1 MSSTSQVLGTI
12 GALNTLIEN
21 FPMSIFDLSR
31 GKTYTSAFEFLMDVL
46 YACGV
51 NTNDIIS
58 FLLEEI
64 YSINMNIEGGL
75 EETKEKLAQIDSTKI
90 EQSVFLQTLEE
101 GIKEILKVLLS
112 SIYGCTAIPVLPNYV
127 MDYPSENFSKINKK
141 LWDDSV
147 FPRRLQIPAKLI
159 DPMGMLEITPTSLDG
174 RVYYDIAGGDVYY
187 QKVKNETTFNTF
199 SFKRTV
205 NFIDVPVNIKINDNK
220 LWFEINEELPENIIL
235 DIEYI
240 SNDNL
245 FNYSTLIECGEKKSK
260 DEIDIL
266 NISTIKKITI
276 NNSLGNT
283 IVASNYWCY
292 IPEVEHNI
300 FNSTIKWG
308 HSKENDILLTSENS
322 DYYYEA
328 LSEIPENISKFKR
341 YNNVP
346 GEVKDNDPDFIVV
359 YTGETPNN
367 LYKSNDMNA
376 FIWYSLV
383 KSNTITQ
390 LEKNYTMWDSRLSAK
405 KRGVQRDNEN
415 DWKTWYNSK
424 ATKTSEFNFT
434 GSTNDASALFPILQL
449 EKDSSNLYGLEISFP
464 SQKYYKP
471 KYRKNNEKNPNLC
484 FNSTIYSF
492 NNDYLN
498 NIMILKPKIMLS
510 GLVNHMLGFTLSTL
524 NSVDINF
531 TKKMI
536 ESKLST
542 AIKNIIEVD
551 DMEIEDCYTT
561 FSNEEFDKMLEE
573 MLLSRYT
580 STHYGGEVN
589 KIKEHNIEY
598 YMALIDSFNSS
609 TTKEESMT
617 KITRLVNEILV
628 TPGNEGSINYG
639 IEASVDNNLLQ
650 KLIWAITMPIME
662 SLFTPQVMLLMVI
675 NMSLMGIVKLEDF
688 ANNDMGKIMN
698 LLLNKI
704 LGLTKSIVRFIKD
717 KIIELLLKLFLQKV
731 APLLTKAAAAL
742 AKEKLDNWLLL
753 LTLALKCLPRFK
765 FSRGYL
771 KNMSDID
778 EVDYADIY
786 IGADINDYT
795 NKTNENITPDT
806 LAPC

>member
-75 EETKEKLAQIDSTKI
+75 EEVKENLAQIDSTKI

-112 SIYGCTAIPVLPNYV
+112 SIYGCTAIPVLPNYA
-127 MDYPSENFSKINKK
+127 MDIFNTNSLS
-141 LWDDSV
+141 
-147 FPRRLQIPAKLI
+147 IPAKLI

-174 RVYYDIAGGDVYY
+174 RVYYDIAGGDVFY

-205 NFIDVPVNIKINDNK
+205 NFIDVPVNIKIVDNK

-245 FNYSTLIECGEKKSK
+245 FNYSTLIEANTCKSK
-260 DEIDIL
+260 DELDIF
-266 NISTIKKITI
+266 NILTIKKISI

-292 IPEVEHNI
+292 FPEVEHNI

-308 HSKENDILLTSENS
+308 YSKENDTLLTTENN
-322 DYYYEA
+322 DYYYKA
-328 LSEIPENISKFKR
+328 LNEVPEDISKFKR

-346 GEVKDNDPDFIVV
+346 SLVEENDPEFIVV

-390 LEKNYTMWDSRLSAK
+390 LERNYTMWDSRLSAK
-405 KRGVQRDNEN
+405 KLGIQRDNEN
-415 DWKTWYNSK
+415 DWNNWYKSK
-424 ATKTSEFNFT
+424 STKYEEFEFT
-434 GSTNDASALFPILQL
+434 GKTTDSSALFPILQL

-471 KYRKNNEKNPNLC
+471 KYRKDNTKNPNLC

-524 NSVDINF
+524 KSVDINF

-628 TPGNEGSINYG
+628 TPGNEGSIDYG
-639 IEASVDNNLLQ
+639 IEATIDSNLLQ

-662 SLFTPQVMLLMVI
+662 SLFTPQVMLLIVI

-688 ANNDMGKIMN
+688 VNNDLGKIMN

-753 LTLALKCLPRFK
+753 LTLALKCLPKFK

-771 KNMSDID
+771 KNISDID

-795 NKTNENITPDT
+795 NKTNESITPDT

>member
-31 GKTYTSAFEFLMDVL
+31 GKTYTSSFEFLMDVL

-75 EETKEKLAQIDSTKI
+75 EEMKVNLAQIDSTKI

-112 SIYGCTAIPVLPNYV
+112 SIYGCTAIPVLPDYA
-127 MDYPSENFSKINKK
+127 MDIFNTNSLP
-141 LWDDSV
+141 
-147 FPRRLQIPAKLI
+147 IPAKLI

-187 QKVKNETTFNTF
+187 QKVKNETSFNTF
-199 SFKRTV
+199 SFKREV
-205 NFIDVPVNIKINDNK
+205 NFINVPINIKIVDNK
-220 LWFEINEELPENIIL
+220 LLFEINEELPENIIL
-235 DIEYI
+235 NIEYI

-245 FNYSTLIECGEKKSK
+245 FNYSTLIEIGENESK
-260 DEIDIL
+260 DKLDIS
-266 NISTIKKITI
+266 NITTIKKITI

-283 IVASNYWCY
+283 VIASNYWCY

-300 FNSTIKWG
+300 FNSTINWG
-308 HSKENDILLTSENS
+308 YSKENSLLLSVENNES
-322 DYYYEA
+322 YEYKP
-328 LSEIPENISKFKR
+328 LNEVPEDVSKFKR

-346 GEVKDNDPDFIVV
+346 DEVKDNDPDFIVV

-405 KRGVQRDNEN
+405 KLGIQRNNEN
-415 DWKTWYNSK
+415 DWNNWYKSK
-424 ATKTSEFNFT
+424 STKDEEFEFT
-434 GSTNDASALFPILQL
+434 GKTTDSSALFPILQL
-449 EKDSSNLYGLEISFP
+449 EKDSYNLYGLKVSFP
-464 SQKYYKP
+464 TQKYYKP
-471 KYRKNNEKNPNLC
+471 KYRKDSTKNPNLC

-510 GLVNHMLGFTLSTL
+510 GLVNYMLGFTLSTL
-524 NSVDINF
+524 KSVDINF

-753 LTLALKCLPRFK
+753 LTLALKYLPK
-765 FSRGYL
+765 FSFSKGHL
-771 KNMSDID
+771 KNLSNID
-778 EVDYADIY
+778 DVDYADIY
-786 IGADINDYT
+786 IGTDINNYT
-795 NKTNENITPDT
+795 NNTNESITPDT